1 MIKQYR
7 KRGIRRFGKA
17 FYRSSEMS
25 DHQVHPHL
33 KAAHRS
39 KNDATPTFWEFVK
52 SIIDYKI
59 FNEHWAPASSV
70 CSICKVGYQRNVIVF
85 EKLLILKFNAF
96 INFDVYIKLIFQL
109 HYDFILKTENL
120 SEEEAFML
128 RQLNMTNA
136 QSKYENL
143 NPSKLSLKE
152 KKGYFSML
160 NENEMRSLQD
170 IYKDDFDNF
179 EYDPNAF
186 D

>member
-1 MIKQYR
+1 M
-7 KRGIRRFGKA
+7 
-17 FYRSSEMS
+17 
-25 DHQVHPHL
+25 
-33 KAAHRS
+33 
-39 KNDATPTFWEFVK
+39 
-52 SIIDYKI
+52 
-59 FNEHWAPASSV
+59 
-70 CSICKVGYQRNVIVF
+70 
-85 EKLLILKFNAF
+85 
-96 INFDVYIKLIFQL
+96 

-136 QSKYENL
+136 RSKYENL

-160 NENEMRSLQD
+160 NENEMRSLHD

>member
-1 MIKQYR
+1 M
-7 KRGIRRFGKA
+7 
-17 FYRSSEMS
+17 
-25 DHQVHPHL
+25 
-33 KAAHRS
+33 
-39 KNDATPTFWEFVK
+39 NTK
-52 SIIDYKI
+52 SY
-59 FNEHWAPASSV
+59 
-70 CSICKVGYQRNVIVF
+70 
-85 EKLLILKFNAF
+85 
-96 INFDVYIKLIFQL
+96 IFQL

-160 NENEMRSLQD
+160 NKNEMRSLQD
-170 IYKDDFDNF
+170 MYKDDFDNF

>member
-1 MIKQYR
+1 M
-7 KRGIRRFGKA
+7 
-17 FYRSSEMS
+17 
-25 DHQVHPHL
+25 
-33 KAAHRS
+33 
-39 KNDATPTFWEFVK
+39 
-52 SIIDYKI
+52 
-59 FNEHWAPASSV
+59 
-70 CSICKVGYQRNVIVF
+70 
-85 EKLLILKFNAF
+85 
-96 INFDVYIKLIFQL
+96 
-109 HYDFILKTENL
+109 KTENL

-160 NENEMRSLQD
+160 NKNEMRSLQD
-170 IYKDDFDNF
+170 MYKDDFDNF

>member
-1 MIKQYR
+1 M
-7 KRGIRRFGKA
+7 
-17 FYRSSEMS
+17 
-25 DHQVHPHL
+25 
-33 KAAHRS
+33 
-39 KNDATPTFWEFVK
+39 
-52 SIIDYKI
+52 
-59 FNEHWAPASSV
+59 
-70 CSICKVGYQRNVIVF
+70 
-85 EKLLILKFNAF
+85 KLN
-96 INFDVYIKLIFQL
+96 FQL

>member
-1 MIKQYR
+1 M
-7 KRGIRRFGKA
+7 
-17 FYRSSEMS
+17 
-25 DHQVHPHL
+25 
-33 KAAHRS
+33 
-39 KNDATPTFWEFVK
+39 
-52 SIIDYKI
+52 
-59 FNEHWAPASSV
+59 
-70 CSICKVGYQRNVIVF
+70 
-85 EKLLILKFNAF
+85 
-96 INFDVYIKLIFQL
+96 

-136 QSKYENL
+136 RSKYENL

-170 IYKDDFDNF
+170 MYKDDFDNF

>member
-1 MIKQYR
+1 M
-7 KRGIRRFGKA
+7 
-17 FYRSSEMS
+17 
-25 DHQVHPHL
+25 
-33 KAAHRS
+33 
-39 KNDATPTFWEFVK
+39 
-52 SIIDYKI
+52 
-59 FNEHWAPASSV
+59 
-70 CSICKVGYQRNVIVF
+70 
-85 EKLLILKFNAF
+85 
-96 INFDVYIKLIFQL
+96 
-109 HYDFILKTENL
+109 KTENL

-136 QSKYENL
+136 RSKYENL

-160 NENEMRSLQD
+160 NENEMRSLED